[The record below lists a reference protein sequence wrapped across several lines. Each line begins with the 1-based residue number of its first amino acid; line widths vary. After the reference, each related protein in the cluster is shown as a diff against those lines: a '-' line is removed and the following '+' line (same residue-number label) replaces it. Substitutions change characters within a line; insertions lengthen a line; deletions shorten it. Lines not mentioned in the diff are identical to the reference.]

1 MRLLKRNCVE
11 FTYEKFKGMSDLD
24 SNTGEYTG
32 EPIVTYEKPV
42 KYIGSISAPSTLA
55 TTTLYG
61 VDARYSHVLLL
72 DDPKADI
79 SETGRITYKGDKY
92 EIVAVRPT
100 LNVLAVAMRKMTADQ
115 VAERAVS
122 P

>member
-1 MRLLKRNCVE
+1 MA
-11 FTYEKFKGMSDLD
+11 FTYEKFLGMSDYD
-24 SNTGEYTG
+24 EETGEYTG
-32 EPIVTYEKPV
+32 EPVVTYGDPV
-42 KYIGSISAPSTLA
+42 QYFGSISSPSTLA

-61 VDARYSHVLLL
+61 VDARYSRVLLL

-79 SETGRITYKGDKY
+79 SETGRITYDGDRY

-100 LNVLAVAMRKMTADQ
+100 LNVLAVALRKLTGDEVPEQ
-115 VAERAVS
+115 AVS